1 MTKLVCRY
9 RGTLISKDKN
19 SKAHISKGLNARHCY
34 SKGLCFQGQIFSRGI
49 ISKWID
55 LQGFE
60 FARYSCFQGPISK
73 AQLPSPNFQ
82 GPISK
87 PRSPRLNLQVL
98 NFEPL
103 HLSFAAKG
111 RRQHRD

>member
-1 MTKLVCRY
+1 MQ
-9 RGTLISKDKN
+9 GTVIPRDCVSKGEYFQGGLFPSGLIC
-19 SKAHISKGLNARHCY
+19 KGLN
-34 SKGLCFQGQIFSRGI
+34 
-49 ISKWID
+49 
-55 LQGFE
+55 LQGT
-60 FARYSCFQGPISK
+60 PVSK

-87 PRSPRLNLQVL
+87 PQYPRLNLQVP

-111 RRQHRD
+111 RRQHRV